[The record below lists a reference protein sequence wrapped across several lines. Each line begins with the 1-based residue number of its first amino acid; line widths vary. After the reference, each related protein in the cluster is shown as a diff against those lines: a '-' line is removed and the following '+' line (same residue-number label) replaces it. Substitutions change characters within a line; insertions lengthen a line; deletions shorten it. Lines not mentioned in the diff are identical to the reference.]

1 MVGTY
6 TLAGMSEHHDHS
18 GSPHSAAQWDERYAS
33 ADRLWTAQ
41 VNPALAREVADLA
54 PGRALDVG
62 SGEGADARWLADRG
76 WRVVAVD
83 ISQVA
88 LDRAAAIDSR
98 ETITWHRADLTVDEV
113 PSTSSGSGEAGPASG
128 EASSASGEASSGSG
142 EAGAGSG
149 GEFDLVALH
158 YFPVDIDR
166 GDVIGKL
173 VDALA
178 PGGTLLVVA
187 HDADGIRAHGH
198 DPDAYFQ
205 PADIADR
212 FAEVLDVSILETVDR
227 GRPAGGAAAPR
238 HMNDVVL
245 KARRLG

>member
-1 MVGTY
+1 MSDEHGHEHGHGGP
-6 TLAGMSEHHDHS
+6 AGHTDH
-18 GSPHSAAQWDERYAS
+18 PHSAAEWDERYRS

-41 VNPALAREVADLA
+41 ANPALIREAADLA

-76 WRVVAVD
+76 WTVVAVD

-88 LDRAAAIDSR
+88 IDRAAAIDSR
-98 ETITWHRADLTVDEV
+98 ETIEWRQADLAVDSV
-113 PSTSSGSGEAGPASG
+113 PGDG
-128 EASSASGEASSGSG
+128 
-142 EAGAGSG
+142 
-149 GEFDLVALH
+149 FDLVALH

-166 GDVIGKL
+166 LDVVGKL

-187 HDADGIRAHGH
+187 HDAEGIRAHGH
-198 DPDAYFQ
+198 DPDAYVQ
-205 PADIADR
+205 PKDVAEH
-212 FAEVLDVSILETVDR
+212 FAALLDVQLLDTVAR
-227 GRPAGGAAAPR
+227 GRPAGGTAAPR

-245 KARRLG
+245 KARRK